1 MSTPTDEAT
10 PQTANRKPQ
19 PSSRPLRARI
29 DPDLLRAIQGGL
41 LSWYVAHGRDLPWR
55 STQDPYAILVS
66 EILLQQT
73 QVVSARPVYEE
84 VLRRWPTFAAL
95 AAAPLD
101 EVKAVTD
108 PLGYHVRGEWL
119 HRIATIVTTE
129 LGGRLPDTLDGLL
142 ALPGI
147 GRYTAGAILSFAFQ
161 QDAPIVDT
169 NVHRLLGRLFDLHAG
184 RPPQTL
190 LEKRLWAL
198 AAALIPPGHGYL
210 FNQALMDFGAQVCVP
225 IKPMCL
231 LCPLRPHCQQWNPVP
246 EGGVTYIEE
255 PRGRQVGE

>member
-1 MSTPTDEAT
+1 
-10 PQTANRKPQ
+10 
-19 PSSRPLRARI
+19 
-29 DPDLLRAIQGGL
+29 
-41 LSWYVAHGRDLPWR
+41 
-55 STQDPYAILVS
+55 
-66 EILLQQT
+66 
-73 QVVSARPVYEE
+73 
-84 VLRRWPTFAAL
+84 
-95 AAAPLD
+95 
-101 EVKAVTD
+101 
-108 PLGYHVRGEWL
+108 VRGEWL
-119 HRIATIVTTE
+119 HRIATLVTIE
-129 LGGRLPDTLDGLL
+129 LGGQLPDTLDGLL

-184 RPPQTL
+184 RPPQAL

-231 LCPLRPHCQQWNPVP
+231 LCPLRPHCQQWTPLP